1 MLDSEQQ
8 RPDRRHETQDFPMT
22 CAVCDGGPFYTE
34 QAKWQHDCKGEFSVP
49 THGTQAAA
57 LLTGLLR
64 AHADGIEW
72 GQASTVVEYVPETM
86 ADSISGHHDTR
97 TLTDRVRSACAHRDC
112 VAFRERD
119 GRTNEYRIDEAVREE
134 LRTILC
140 TDDDD

>member
-1 MLDSEQQ
+1 MLDGEQQ
-8 RPDRRHETQDFPMT
+8 RPDRRHETQDFPME

-72 GQASTVVEYVPETM
+72 VQATTVVEYVPETM
-86 ADSISGHHDTR
+86 TDDNHDCLAHR
-97 TLTDRVRSACAHRDC
+97 IRSACGHRDC

-119 GRTNEYRIDEAVREE
+119 GRTNEYRIEEPAREE